1 MARPRKPLAQQKG
14 KLKVVDI
21 QRKEMAEEKIHTDND
36 QLSTPP
42 TWLIDATAKKEWKRL
57 VEELKKIGIVGN
69 LDLNN
74 LGCYCN
80 AYSNYRKV
88 TKEMKG
94 QPMLIE
100 KHTQFGVNKIKNP
113 LIEVQKT
120 YSEEM
125 RRYAALCGLTMDS
138 RLKAGAA
145 KVDKQEEEIE
155 RKFGA
160 I

>member
-14 KLKVVDI
+14 NLKVIDI
-21 QRKEMAEEKIHTDND
+21 QHKEMAEEKVQTNDD

-42 TWLIDATAKKEWKRL
+42 TWLIDAAAKKEWRRL
-57 VEELKKIGIVGN
+57 VEELKKIGIIGN

-74 LGCYCN
+74 LACYCN
-80 AYSNYRKV
+80 AYANYRKA
-88 TKEMKG
+88 TKELKK
-94 QPMLIE
+94 QPMLVE
-100 KHTQFGVNKIKNP
+100 KHTRFGVNIIKNP
-113 LIEVQKT
+113 MIEVQKT

-125 RRYAALCGLTMDS
+125 RRYAALCGLTIDS